1 MAGFSK
7 IIGQDKLVEHFQN
20 AIKMNKISHAYI
32 LNGES
37 GMGKKMLAKAFAMT
51 VQCEK
56 KGTEPCME
64 CHSCKQFL
72 SGNNPDIRWV
82 THEKPASI
90 SVEDIRTQ
98 LNNDIVIR
106 PYEYSHKVYII
117 DEAEKMTVASQN
129 ALLKTIEEPPSY
141 AIILLLTANKEM
153 LLETILSRCVV
164 MEMRPVENE
173 RIVRYLKEEE
183 MIVEYRAREAVAFAG
198 GNIGKA
204 KEMCASDDFFEFK
217 EDVLRL
223 AKGIDK
229 MLVADMNEHIKII
242 AKEYKEKIGIYL
254 NLLEFWYRDVLIYKV
269 DANSR
274 NMMYQKEEKAIRE
287 QAQKLSYKAIDKIF
301 KKIEDVRG
309 QLKSNV
315 NFEIVLEMLFVTIR
329 DEIHGG
335 L

>member
-1 MAGFSK
+1 MAGFQE
-7 IIGQDKLVEHFQN
+7 IIGQEKIVEHFRN

-32 LNGES
+32 LNGEQ
-37 GMGKKMLAKAFAMT
+37 GMGKKMVAGAFAMT

-56 KGTEPCME
+56 KGEEPCME

-82 THEKPASI
+82 SHEKPNTI
-90 SVEDIRTQ
+90 SVEDIRMQ

-106 PYEYSHKVYII
+106 PYEYAHKVYII
-117 DEAEKMTVASQN
+117 DEAEKMTPASQN
-129 ALLKTIEEPPSY
+129 ALLKTIEEPPAY

-164 MEMRPVENE
+164 MDMQPVKDEQ
-173 RIVRYLKEEE
+173 IVQYLKVNEK
-183 MIVEYRAREAVAFAG
+183 IVDYRAREAVAFAG

-204 KEMCASDDFFEFK
+204 KEMCASDDFFAFK

-223 AKGIDK
+223 AKNIDK
-229 MLVADMNEHIKII
+229 MLVADMNEHVKLI

-269 DANSR
+269 SANPSEL
-274 NMMYQKEEKAIRE
+274 MYQKEERTIKE
-287 QAQKLSYKAIDKIF
+287 QAQKIGYSGIDRIFQKIQ
-301 KKIEDVRG
+301 EVRV

-315 NFEIVLEMLFVTIR
+315 NFEMVLEMLFVTIR
-329 DEIHGG
+329 DEFNGG